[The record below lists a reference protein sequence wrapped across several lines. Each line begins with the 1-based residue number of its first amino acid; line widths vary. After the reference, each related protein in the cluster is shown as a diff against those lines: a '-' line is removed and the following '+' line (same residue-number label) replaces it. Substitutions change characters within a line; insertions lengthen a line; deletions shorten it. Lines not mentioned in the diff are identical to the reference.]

1 MRLIERLFGPK
12 KQDLTMKGIG
22 CMVMAPTTT
31 QVDNGI
37 TLALRRKKRAD
48 RGPTKLQLRSERNA
62 RWLDEVQRKR
72 YAGVNA
78 E

>member
-22 CMVMAPTTT
+22 CMATPLSAND
-31 QVDNGI
+31 VDNGI